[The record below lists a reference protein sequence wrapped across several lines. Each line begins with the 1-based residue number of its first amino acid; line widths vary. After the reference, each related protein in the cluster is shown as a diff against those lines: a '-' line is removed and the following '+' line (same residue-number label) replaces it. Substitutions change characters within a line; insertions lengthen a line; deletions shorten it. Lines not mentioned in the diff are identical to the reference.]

1 MARIHIV
8 GASGTGTSTLGAA
21 LARRLGYPHID
32 ADALFW
38 MPTDPPFTTP
48 RPADD
53 RQALLRQRLPITD
66 PWVFSGSALK
76 WAASLEPF
84 HDLLVFLRLDPA
96 LRRERLRRRE
106 AERYGAR
113 IEAGGDMAA
122 ASAAFLQWA
131 HAYDSAGPEQRSLI
145 AHEQWLASQKAPVL
159 RLDSAAPVQDLV
171 AAVLATLEAPD
182 GHRPP

>member
-1 MARIHIV
+1 MANGGQVPQWDLQAMARIHIV

-38 MPTDPPFTTP
+38 KPTDPPFTTP

-53 RQALLRQRLPITD
+53 RQALLRHRLPITD

-84 HDLLVFLRLDPA
+84 HDPSRRAGTGSRGRRPGHAGRFRLA
-96 LRRERLRRRE
+96 AIAEMRR
-106 AERYGAR
+106 
-113 IEAGGDMAA
+113 
-122 ASAAFLQWA
+122 
-131 HAYDSAGPEQRSLI
+131 
-145 AHEQWLASQKAPVL
+145 
-159 RLDSAAPVQDLV
+159 AAP
-171 AAVLATLEAPD
+171 
-182 GHRPP
+182 

>member
-1 MARIHIV
+1 MANGGQVSQWDLQAMARIHIV
-8 GASGTGTSTLGAA
+8 GASGAGTSTLGAA

-76 WAASLEPF
+76 WACLRSNLSTTSSCLFAST
-84 HDLLVFLRLDPA
+84 LRC
-96 LRRERLRRRE
+96 
-106 AERYGAR
+106 
-113 IEAGGDMAA
+113 AGAA
-122 ASAAFLQWA
+122 AAAR
-131 HAYDSAGPEQRSLI
+131 G
-145 AHEQWLASQKAPVL
+145 
-159 RLDSAAPVQDLV
+159 
-171 AAVLATLEAPD
+171 
-182 GHRPP
+182 